1 MQNGMMMT
9 MVVLIMMPV
18 GVSGVNNDT
27 IRQAQGDEGNK
38 TVVRGVYSSRFTAL
52 MAHVTP
58 AQPGPYGWTPNPFA
72 AAAADQSGSTS
83 LFSPS
88 QVEVPTN
95 APAPDSPA
103 SSDAGVPYQMDGL
116 PPDFPSGP
124 QSHHWGTSVENRH
137 ASWLWGLKYHGY
149 TLHQWMRYFAQFG
162 LWEWSTLCSQ
172 TEAQGQMWTDVEWY
186 EDFQQHFNSWS
197 SLCWCLCFLQIS
209 PDKARRMIS
218 VQYFH
223 GKRDR
228 RDRSRGPEGGSS
240 TCL

>member
-1 MQNGMMMT
+1 
-9 MVVLIMMPV
+9 
-18 GVSGVNNDT
+18 
-27 IRQAQGDEGNK
+27 
-38 TVVRGVYSSRFTAL
+38 
-52 MAHVTP
+52 
-58 AQPGPYGWTPNPFA
+58 
-72 AAAADQSGSTS
+72 
-83 LFSPS
+83 
-88 QVEVPTN
+88 
-95 APAPDSPA
+95 
-103 SSDAGVPYQMDGL
+103 MDGL

-186 EDFQQHFNSWS
+186 EYFQQHFNSWS